1 MGKLNEKKYR
11 CIKSGFA
18 IIKGEKS
25 MDLIKIKKLCYSYP
39 TKKDTLKNITFNVKE
54 GTFTCI
60 VGENGSGKST
70 LLKCILGLNKG
81 YTGEIIK
88 ESQIGYL
95 PQKNEIQSNFPA
107 SIEEVVLSGTI
118 SNHPRSVFY
127 TKEDKEKANK
137 VMTNLGIYDIKKKC
151 FADLSGGQQ
160 QRVLI
165 ARAICATEKIIILD
179 EPTNGLD
186 PSIAKQ
192 IYEMLDKLKRS
203 DNLTILMVS
212 HDIDRALKYADYV
225 IEIREGKV
233 SFTGEPSKYELG
245 GAKQ

>member
-1 MGKLNEKKYR
+1 MN
-11 CIKSGFA
+11 
-18 IIKGEKS
+18 
-25 MDLIKIKKLCYSYP
+25 LIQINNLSFSYP
-39 TKKDTLKNITFNVKE
+39 TKKDTLKYINLKVKE

-88 ESQIGYL
+88 QAHIGYL
-95 PQKNEIQSNFPA
+95 PQKSEIQTNFPA

-118 SNHPRSVFY
+118 SNNVKSIFY
-127 TKEDKEKANK
+127 KKEDKENAKN
-137 VMTNLGIYDIKKKC
+137 VMQKLGIYDIRKKC

-165 ARAICATEKIIILD
+165 ARALCATKNLIVLD

-192 IYEMLDKLKRS
+192 IYELLDSLKK
-203 DNLTILMVS
+203 NENITILMVS
-212 HDIDRALKYADYV
+212 HDIERALNYADTV
-225 IEIREGKV
+225 VELINGEITFVGKPQD
-233 SFTGEPSKYELG
+233 FKLG
-245 GAKQ
+245 GAK

>member
-1 MGKLNEKKYR
+1 
-11 CIKSGFA
+11 
-18 IIKGEKS
+18 
-25 MDLIKIKKLCYSYP
+25 MDLIQIKDLCYSYP
-39 TKKDTLKNITFNVKE
+39 TKKDTLKHINLKVKQ

-88 ESQIGYL
+88 ENQTGYL
-95 PQKNEIQSNFPA
+95 PQKNEIQANFPA

-118 SNHPRSVFY
+118 SNNVKSIFY
-127 TKEDKEKANK
+127 KKEDKENAKN
-137 VMTNLGIYDIKKKC
+137 VMQKLGIYDIRKKC

-165 ARAICATEKIIILD
+165 ARALCATKDIIVLD

-192 IYEMLDKLKRS
+192 IYELLDSLKKN
-203 DNLTILMVS
+203 DNMTILMVS
-212 HDIDRALKYADYV
+212 HDIERALKYADIV
-225 IEIREGKV
+225 VELINGEITFE
-233 SFTGEPSKYELG
+233 GEPSSFKLG
-245 GAKQ
+245 GVKE